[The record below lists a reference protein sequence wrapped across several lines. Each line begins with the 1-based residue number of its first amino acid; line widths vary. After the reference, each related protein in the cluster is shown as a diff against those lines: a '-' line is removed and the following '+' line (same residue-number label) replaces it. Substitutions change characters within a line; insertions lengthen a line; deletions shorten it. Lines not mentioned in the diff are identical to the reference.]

1 MRKYYYLLGVLFV
14 SILAPL
20 QAARA
25 TEFSDILNEA
35 GIGTVI
41 SAPSQAQRVNQDYSY
56 YVLRSIKVSNLASD
70 AIRGCYREKNLEEC
84 DKLMKIINVVS
95 DWCVQGDSA
104 ACNTRSEILGQE
116 SLAITLYSN

>member
-35 GIGTVI
+35 GIGAVI
-41 SAPSQAQRVNQDYSY
+41 PAPSQAQRVNQDYSY
-56 YVLRSIKVSNLASD
+56 YAERNMKASNLASD
-70 AIRGCYREKNLEEC
+70 AMYGCYGNKNLEEC
-84 DKLMKIINVVS
+84 DKLIKIKNVVI
-95 DWCVQGDSA
+95 DWCGQGDGL
-104 ACNTRSEILGQE
+104 ACITYSNIGAQE
-116 SLAITLYSN
+116 RITSNLYSN